1 MRILIVDDFST
12 MRRIVKNLLGDLGFT
27 NTAEA
32 EDGHAALSL
41 LQSQPFDFVVT
52 DWNMPVMTG
61 IELLKAIRADAK
73 LKTLPVLMVTAE
85 AKREQIIEAAQNG
98 VNDVGREARQ
108 DLRTPG
114 GQRLMDTTVDKSA
127 LALRLQEALDAL
139 ESGDEAA
146 WRQRI
151 DGLVAL
157 RTQPMMSGLSRLARE
172 LGQALGELPTVPD
185 EAGELDDACA
195 RLDHVVAMTEQ
206 ATHRTLDLAEECR
219 SLTEQLRADGLQ
231 PGQDVQLD
239 RIRHNL
245 TEIALTQSYQD
256 LTGQIIR
263 RVVGIV
269 RRVHEGFG
277 ALGLPPEQHRT
288 DPELAGPA
296 LKGLDRHAVSQNDAD
311 DLLSDLGL

>member
-1 MRILIVDDFST
+1 
-12 MRRIVKNLLGDLGFT
+12 
-27 NTAEA
+27 
-32 EDGHAALSL
+32 
-41 LQSQPFDFVVT
+41 
-52 DWNMPVMTG
+52 
-61 IELLKAIRADAK
+61 
-73 LKTLPVLMVTAE
+73 
-85 AKREQIIEAAQNG
+85 
-98 VNDVGREARQ
+98 
-108 DLRTPG
+108 
-114 GQRLMDTTVDKSA
+114 MDTTVDKNA
-127 LALRLQEALDAL
+127 LAQRLQEALDAL

-151 DGLVAL
+151 DGLVAA

-231 PGQDVQLD
+231 PGQDAQLE

-288 DPELAGPA
+288 APELAGPA